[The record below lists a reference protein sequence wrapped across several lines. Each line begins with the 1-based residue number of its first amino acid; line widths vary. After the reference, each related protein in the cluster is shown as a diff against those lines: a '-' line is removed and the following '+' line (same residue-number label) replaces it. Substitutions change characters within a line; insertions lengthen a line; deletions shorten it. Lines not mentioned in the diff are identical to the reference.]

1 MSNNRLLLGGI
12 GLIAGGLLIH
22 LYTQYRKLSKIQ
34 YRVIGAKI
42 KGLDRKGIDISIILD
57 VDNTS
62 DVDVTITG
70 YDFDVMIDGR
80 VIGNVRDNKNQYV
93 RARGSSTI
101 AINSNIPFRGGLALK
116 EILDLTSKYLT
127 DKDSIRLG
135 YTGNIKV
142 KQSFI
147 SFNIPLS
154 DSYNLAELK
163 S

>member
-1 MSNNRLLLGGI
+1 MSNNRLLLGGLGI
-12 GLIAGGLLIH
+12 LAGGLLIH
-22 LYTQYRKLSKIQ
+22 FFTQYRRLKNIE

-42 KGLDRKGIDISIILD
+42 KKINKNGIDISIILD

-80 VIGNVRDNKNQYV
+80 VIGNVRDSKNQYV
-93 RARGSSTI
+93 KARGSSTV
-101 AINSNIPFRGGLALK
+101 AINSHIPFKGNLALK
-116 EILDLTSKYLT
+116 EILDLTSKFLT

-135 YTGNIKV
+135 YVGSIKV

-147 SFNIPLS
+147 NFSIPLS
-154 DSYNLAELK
+154 DSYDLSELK